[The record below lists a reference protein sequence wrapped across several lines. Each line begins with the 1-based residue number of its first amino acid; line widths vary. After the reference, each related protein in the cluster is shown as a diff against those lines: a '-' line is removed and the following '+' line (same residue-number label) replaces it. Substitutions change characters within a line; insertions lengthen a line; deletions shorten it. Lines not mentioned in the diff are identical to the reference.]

1 MTKIKAIRI
10 PGANANVIQQ
20 QGFIRYKELF
30 LFMATHHAQ
39 LAEEIGQAYINTMRW
54 YYLSHFQRYNTAL
67 QKLKLHTMD
76 KHDTV
81 GQDEPARRNNLLPSL
96 KSVPASSYDPFNIG
110 RRIDTLKNR
119 TAPILTSNQADED
132 RTTHYPEIVFRHFN
146 VALVENAS
154 AEYLFIADF
163 FAHKTYDQASA
174 MFSAIFAPTF
184 ALAQSVTKQLI
195 DSTIDCHGVLLCV
208 RLNQY
213 SAFEMQKR
221 RVPAADAYIN
231 ATSMLLWPRFQIVMD
246 AHCES
251 LRKSSLVGVGGGR
264 GQMSALG
271 LSATNT
277 AKQSAAPHFL
287 TQRFACLVQGILA
300 LSSEA
305 GDDEPVANSLGRLR
319 GDFETFLTKLS
330 AGISE
335 KGKRERFLFNNY
347 SLVLTIISVQYPP
360 LSWFIG
366 RRRLTCMLP
375 KDTDGKLAN
384 EQKSHFEAL
393 KKTFESK

>member
-1 MTKIKAIRI
+1 MRDFFVAKIKAIRI
-10 PGANANVIQQ
+10 PGANAHIIQQ
-20 QGFIRYKELF
+20 QGFVRYKELF

-81 GQDEPARRNNLLPSL
+81 GQDEPARRNNLLLPSL
-96 KSVPASSYDPFNIG
+96 KAVPASSYDPFNIG

-119 TAPILTSNQADED
+119 TAPILTSHQADED
-132 RTTHYPEIVFRHFN
+132 RTTHYPEVVFRHFN

-154 AEYLFIADF
+154 AEYLFITDF
-163 FAHKTYDQASA
+163 FGHKTYDQASA
-174 MFSAIFAPTF
+174 MFSAVFTPTF
-184 ALAQSVTKQLI
+184 TLAQAVTKQLI

-231 ATSMLLWPRFQIVMD
+231 ATAMLLWPRFQIVMD

-251 LRKSSLVGVGGGR
+251 LRKTPLARS
-264 GQMSALG
+264 
-271 LSATNT
+271 LSAT
-277 AKQSAAPHFL
+277 AKQSAAPHHL
-287 TQRFACLVQGILA
+287 TQRFACFVHGILA

-319 GDFETFLTKLS
+319 GDFEGFLTKM
-330 AGISE
+330 AAAIAE
-335 KGKRERFLFNNY
+335 TGKRERFLFNNY
-347 SLVLTIISVQYPP
+347 SLVLTIISVCAFFSI
-360 LSWFIG
+360 LSFCPFSSGYGVVLIEG
-366 RRRLTCMLP
+366 REGYGWEVGERAEDAFRGVE
-375 KDTDGKLAN
+375 KGG
-384 EQKSHFEAL
+384 
-393 KKTFESK
+393 